1 MQERIA
7 HGHTLRKGRVSEV
20 GRTYLVT
27 TVVRN
32 RRPIFSRLAVGSATR
47 ACTKSRRAK
56 VRQGKNGEEAESRV
70 VHERSEPYLT
80 QHHRAQVLFVQSLV
94 NDMRQAGQQGRV
106 ESCAWMIM
114 PDLQWFGTC

>member
-1 MQERIA
+1 MGRLLGPARKVVERRS
-7 HGHTLRKGRVSEV
+7 GK
-20 GRTYLVT
+20 
-27 TVVRN
+27 
-32 RRPIFSRLAVGSATR
+32 
-47 ACTKSRRAK
+47 AK
-56 VRQGKNGEEAESRV
+56 TGEEAESRV